1 LSAVKSP
8 EELTLAFRE
17 RGLKVTP
24 QRQAIFRVLHSNGSH
39 PSAEAVHQAVIG
51 ELPTVSLRTVYQTLG
66 DLAEMGE
73 ILQLDLGTGAARFD
87 PNIDP
92 HHHLVC
98 ERCGMVCDTHV
109 DHPDVR
115 PSSPQSDGFR
125 VMGTEIV
132 FRGLCASCA
141 GASTPV
147 R

>member
-1 LSAVKSP
+1 MKSP
-8 EELTLAFRE
+8 EALTEALRA

-24 QRQAIFRVLHSNGSH
+24 QRQAIFRALHENREH
-39 PSAEAVHQAVIG
+39 PSAESVYEQVAV
-51 ELPTVSLRTVYQTLG
+51 EMPTISLRTVYQTLG

-87 PNIDP
+87 SNIDA

-98 ERCGMVCDTHV
+98 GRCGMVRDVLV
-109 DHPDVR
+109 DHPEIR
-115 PSSPQSDGFR
+115 PTSPDCDDFR
-125 VMGTEIV
+125 VTGTEIV

-141 GASTPV
+141 GATEASA